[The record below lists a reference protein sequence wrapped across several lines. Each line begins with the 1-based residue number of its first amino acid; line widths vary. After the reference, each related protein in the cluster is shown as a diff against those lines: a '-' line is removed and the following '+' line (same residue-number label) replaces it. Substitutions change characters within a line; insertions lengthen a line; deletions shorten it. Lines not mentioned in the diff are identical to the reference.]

1 MKNILGVLLVFVSVL
16 VHAQEYNVELKFS
29 FDPIDQVTNC
39 FATFNNVMTNENKD
53 VGIIIQP
60 VIDYNNGK
68 LSSSNW
74 IVEAVGLGPCQYES
88 TLIILFKDDSRIVVN
103 SWNDINCDKVSYFEF
118 EGTDIYKLSTKE
130 IKLMRYVNGFNESMV
145 TGPPVSTDYF
155 KQLYAEIR
163 LFNAK

>member
-1 MKNILGVLLVFVSVL
+1 MKNILLGVSLLFSVL
-16 VHAQEYNVELKFS
+16 VNAQEYNVELKFS

-88 TLIILFKDDSRIVVN
+88 TLIILFSDDSRVVVS
-103 SWNDINCDKVSYFEF
+103 SWNDINCDGVAYFEF

-130 IKLMRYVNGFNESMV
+130 IQLIRYVNGFNESKV
-145 TGPPVSTDYF
+145 TGPPVSKDYF
-155 KQLYAEIR
+155 KQLYTEIR
-163 LFNAK
+163 LFNNK